1 MLLPRILSAIVM
13 AVLFICAVF
22 VLEADSFFVAMAG
35 VVLLAGWEWARLSGV
50 QSQVA
55 RVAYAI
61 FIGVV
66 CFWVLNLNLE
76 ALSLYISP
84 LLWATALYWV
94 IRYPAPLLWRHV
106 ISRLVFG
113 VLVLLTTWT
122 ALVVLK
128 QSEHFVVWVLLLMGL
143 IWGADSGAYFAG
155 RAFGKRK
162 LAKFVSPG
170 KSWEGVIGGLLLTQV
185 GVAIFAVLS
194 EFSFTQWLILSLIAL
209 LTSSV
214 SVLGDLTESLF
225 KRHEG
230 LKDSSRLIPGHGGVM
245 DRVDS
250 LTAAAPIY
258 VLLLSLAGWL

>member
-13 AVLFICAVF
+13 AALFICAVF
-22 VLEADSFFVAMAG
+22 VLEADSFFFAMAG
-35 VVLLAGWEWARLSGV
+35 VVLLASWEWARLSGV
-50 QSQVA
+50 HNQIGRIVFTA
-55 RVAYAI
+55 
-61 FIGVV
+61 FIGAI
-66 CFWVLNLNLE
+66 CFITLTFELQRI
-76 ALSLYISP
+76 SLYISP
-84 LLWATALYWV
+84 FLWGLALYWV
-94 IRYPAPLLWRHV
+94 IRYPTPLLWRHV
-106 ISRLVFG
+106 LSRLLFG
-113 VLVLLTTWT
+113 IFVLVTTWT

-128 QSEHFVVWVLLLMGL
+128 QSDDFVVWVLLLMGL

-162 LAKFVSPG
+162 LARFVSPG
-170 KSWEGVIGGLLLTQV
+170 KSWEGVIGGLVLTQI
-185 GVAIFAVLS
+185 GVIVFAIWS
-194 EFSFTQWLILSLIAL
+194 EFTLNQWCILSAIAL

-230 LKDSSRLIPGHGGVM
+230 LKDSSHLIPGHGGVM